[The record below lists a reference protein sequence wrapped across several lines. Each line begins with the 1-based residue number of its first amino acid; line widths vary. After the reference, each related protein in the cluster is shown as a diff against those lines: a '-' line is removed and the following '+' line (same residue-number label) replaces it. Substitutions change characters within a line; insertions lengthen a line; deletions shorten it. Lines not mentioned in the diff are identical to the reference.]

1 MMDSQYGILLAVR
14 SYLLAV
20 FGSAQRLVE
29 LVQLAKPAAKYLLF
43 FLGRFSLDL
52 VSWTV
57 PSPGQILAGTVTAK
71 KAGGTKLPLSVAWI
85 VGLDPLPYE
94 VSPE

>member
-52 VSWTV
+52 VS
-57 PSPGQILAGTVTAK
+57 
-71 KAGGTKLPLSVAWI
+71 
-85 VGLDPLPYE
+85 
-94 VSPE
+94 